1 MLSPR
6 YISFLLAFVI
16 AGVAAA
22 FISFLPTSDSA
33 TIFVGFISVLIFGS
47 ILIYFALD
55 NLVFKEV
62 NVLYDQIKQ
71 IKKKSFPLISR
82 KQLIQKENPIELLK
96 SELTAYV
103 STTEDEVKELKK
115 ASVYRQEF
123 LADVSHELKTP
134 IFAAQG
140 FVHTLLDNPEE
151 SPEIRQKFLEKAAK
165 SLDGLDALVKDLL
178 TVSQI
183 ETGAIKIDKKR
194 INLRPMIEEIFE
206 QLEGK
211 AKKRGVKLLLNCT
224 DEAIDVK
231 ADAQKIEQVLVN
243 LVDNGI
249 KYGNQEGKVTVLI
262 EDRKK
267 SYLISVK
274 DNGPGISEKHLPR
287 LFERFY
293 RVDKS
298 RTKLSGGTGLG
309 LSIVK
314 HIVQAHGSKI
324 QVESKVDKGT
334 VFAFKLEKAS
344 LERGE

>member
-6 YISFLLAFVI
+6 YLSVILAFVI
-16 AGVAAA
+16 AGVATA
-22 FISFLPTSDSA
+22 FISFLPHSDSA
-33 TIFVGFISVLIFGS
+33 TLFVSFISVLIFGS

-71 IKKKSFPLISR
+71 IKKRNFPLISR
-82 KQLIQKENPIELLK
+82 KQLVQKENPIELLK
-96 SELTAYV
+96 SELAAYV
-103 STTEDEVKELKK
+103 TTTEDEVKELKK
-115 ASVYRQEF
+115 AAVYRQEF

-140 FVHTLLDNPEE
+140 FVHTLLDNPDEA
-151 SPEIRQKFLEKAAK
+151 PEIRQKFLEKAAK

-183 ETGAIKIDKKR
+183 ETGAIKIEKKR
-194 INLRPMIEEIFE
+194 INLRPMVDEIFE

-211 AKKRGVKLLLNCT
+211 AKKRGVKLILNCS
-224 DEAIDVK
+224 DEIIDVK

-249 KYGNQEGKVTVLI
+249 KYGNQDGKVTVFI

-267 SYLISVK
+267 SYLISIK

-287 LFERFY
+287 IFERFY
-293 RVDKS
+293 RIDKS

-334 VFAFKLEKAS
+334 SFSFKLEKAI
-344 LERGE
+344 